1 MKLSTKIL
9 IGMLIGAVV
18 GVGAKVFDVEWLLR
32 LLIAIEPVGLAFINL
47 IMMVVVPMVVG
58 SLLVAVA
65 SLGDIRKLGRIG
77 GKTIG
82 LFLVTT
88 IISASI
94 GLTLALAARPAMDLD
109 ANASAEL
116 AEQFEHLTEAP
127 AAEAPPNL
135 VDTLVEMIPRNPFA
149 AAAQMDLLPL
159 IIAIVIFGAAVNL
172 IPEEEQ
178 KSIITFFKGVNSLCI
193 VIIRWAM
200 RLAPAAV
207 FVLIA
212 AAVARFGIDLL
223 QKLLVYSL
231 VVAAGLAIQMF
242 GTFPVL
248 LRFLA
253 RTSIREFFRR
263 SADALLV
270 AFSTSSSNAALPV
283 SLDVTEKKLGVS
295 KEVSSFVIPLGA
307 TLNMNGSALYKA
319 VTAIFIAQVYGVT
332 LGVGDLITVVVTA
345 TMAAVAGVGVP
356 GSSLVTTLIVLN
368 AIGLGPFAASGIA
381 LVMGVER
388 LLDMLRT
395 TVNVT
400 GDIVCATI
408 IARSEGEEV
417 AVKTVT

>member
-9 IGMLIGAVV
+9 FGMVVGAVV
-18 GVGAKVFDVEWLLR
+18 GIGAKILDVAWLLR
-32 LLIAIEPVGLAFINL
+32 LLIAIEPIGLAFINL

-58 SLLVAVA
+58 SLLVGIA

-77 GKTIG
+77 GKTIA

-88 IISASI
+88 VVSASI
-94 GLTLALAARPAMDLD
+94 GLILALTARPAMELD
-109 ANASAEL
+109 VEARAEL
-116 AEQFEHLTEAP
+116 AGQFESLAQAP
-127 AAEAPPNL
+127 ASEAPPNL
-135 VDTLVEMIPRNPFA
+135 VDTLVDMIPRNPFA

-159 IIAIVIFGAAVNL
+159 IIAIVIFGAALNL
-172 IPEEEQ
+172 IPEDEQ

-193 VIIRWAM
+193 VVIRWAM
-200 RLAPAAV
+200 RLAPLAV

-212 AAVARFGIDLL
+212 AAVARFGVDLL

-231 VVAAGLAIQMF
+231 VVAAGLTLQVL
-242 GTFPVL
+242 GTFSVL

-253 RTSIREFFRR
+253 RVKIVEFYRR
-263 SADALLV
+263 AADALLL

-295 KEVSSFVIPLGA
+295 KEVTSFVIPLGA

-332 LGVGDLITVVVTA
+332 LGVGDLITVVITA

-368 AIGLGPFAASGIA
+368 AVGLGPFAASGIA
-381 LVMGVER
+381 LVLGVER

-400 GDIVCATI
+400 GDIVCATV
-408 IARSEGEEV
+408 IARSEGEEL
-417 AVKTVT
+417 AVKMAT

>member
-9 IGMLIGAVV
+9 IGMVVGAVV
-18 GVGAKVFDVEWLLR
+18 GVGAKILDVAWLLG
-32 LLIAIEPVGLAFINL
+32 LLIAIEPIGLAFINL
-47 IMMVVVPMVVG
+47 IMMVVVPMVAG
-58 SLLVAVA
+58 SLLVGIA

-77 GKTIG
+77 GKTIA

-88 IISASI
+88 VISASI
-94 GLTLALAARPAMDLD
+94 GLTLALTARPAMQLD
-109 ANASAEL
+109 AEARAEL
-116 AEQFEHLTEAP
+116 AGQFESLAQAP

-135 VDTLVEMIPRNPFA
+135 VDTLVDMIPRNPFA

-159 IIAIVIFGAAVNL
+159 IIAIVIFGAAINM
-172 IPEEEQ
+172 IPADEQ
-178 KSIITFFKGVNSLCI
+178 KAVITFFKGVNSLCI
-193 VIIRWAM
+193 VVIRWAM
-200 RLAPAAV
+200 RLAPPAV

-212 AAVARFGIDLL
+212 AAVARFGVDLL
-223 QKLLVYSL
+223 EKLLVYSL
-231 VVAAGLAIQMF
+231 VVAAGLTLQVL
-242 GTFPVL
+242 GTFSIL

-253 RTSIREFFRR
+253 RTKIVEFYRR
-263 SADALLV
+263 AADALLL

-295 KEVSSFVIPLGA
+295 KEVTSFVIPLGA

-332 LGVGDLITVVVTA
+332 LGVGDLITVVITA

-368 AIGLGPFAASGIA
+368 AVGLGPFAASGIA
-381 LVMGVER
+381 LVLGVER

-400 GDIVCATI
+400 GDIVCATV
-408 IARSEGEEV
+408 IARGEGEEF
-417 AVKTVT
+417 AVKTAT